1 MQNHTKTLDK
11 NMKKTFAF
19 LAMLMLAA
27 TVNAAPRTKA
37 QMQSAARQ
45 AINLQRQ
52 ARHMAPANTPLQV
65 LRSAEQ
71 LEVIGSVEGGFAVVA
86 SDDLLPA
93 VLGVSVAHYSEG
105 QNPNFEW
112 WLTATAEAAKTI
124 VRNNAPLQVTT
135 PDPGKYP
142 IEVTPMVTTKWY
154 QMGPYS
160 DMCPIF
166 SGSTRCLTGCV
177 ATAMAQVLKYHETP
191 EHGYGQRTI
200 HYNGQAVT
208 ADFENDYYDW
218 PNMLDIY
225 TSDNY
230 TQEQADAVA
239 LLMRDCGVAA
249 NMQYGG
255 PDEGSGAYSTDAAEG
270 LRKYFGFED
279 AECLERDSYSE
290 PVWMEMIYREL
301 SENGPMYYAGAD
313 FMNGGH
319 AFVFDGYNAEGQ
331 VSVNWGWAGED
342 DGYYLVSQLNPDYY
356 HFNYGQDMI
365 VGVKSN
371 NHSLLRSEKV
381 SLTEAGRLQ
390 ETLES
395 IETEGMVGT
404 LTVEGPMNMADLIY
418 VRRLA
423 GWDENDEPTGGR
435 LRVLDLTNAT
445 LENNTLPDSVFKNCS
460 MLSRVRLPESLTAI
474 GSGAFKGCVG
484 LGDLRVTTKAVPE
497 LLGLGV
503 FEGVPFG
510 SSKLYVRSGLKTKY
524 VQAAQWGDFGEKNI
538 FQVGTSVKVRNAI
551 RKYGEKNPDF
561 TYTVTGDA
569 IEGKPAIT
577 CDAKPNSPAGRYPV
591 YITAGT
597 VANSEAVNFID
608 GYLIVQKVDA
618 KATVQTAERRV
629 GEPDPE
635 FTLSY
640 EGLVAGDVAPAWVEE
655 PVFVTTA
662 TANSKPGEYAVYVQS
677 ATAESYEMVFM
688 PGKLIVREAEQ
699 SAISELSSEAEA
711 EAPVYNMQGQ
721 RVNTS
726 RRGLYITGG
735 KKVVR

>member
-1 MQNHTKTLDK
+1 
-11 NMKKTFAF
+11 MKKSFVF

-27 TVNAAPRTKA
+27 TVGAAPRTKA

-52 ARHMAPANTPLQV
+52 ARHLAPDHTPLKV

-71 LEVIGSVEGGFAVVA
+71 LEVIGSVEGGFAVIA

-93 VLGVSVAHYSEG
+93 VLGASVARYSEG
-105 QNPNFEW
+105 RNPNFEW

-124 VRNNAPLQVTT
+124 VRSNAPLQVTT

-142 IEVTPMVTTKWY
+142 IEVTPMLTTKWD
-154 QMGPYS
+154 QMEPYS
-160 DMCPIF
+160 DMCPVF

-177 ATAMAQVLKYHETP
+177 ATAMAQVLKYHEMP
-191 EHGYGQRTI
+191 EHGYGQHTI

-218 PNMLDIY
+218 DNMLDVY
-225 TSDNY
+225 TSGNY

-249 NMQYGG
+249 DMQYGG
-255 PDEGSGAYSTDAAEG
+255 PDEGSGAYSSDAAEG
-270 LRKYFGFED
+270 LRRYFGFED
-279 AECLERDSYSE
+279 AECLDRDRYSE
-290 PVWMEMIYREL
+290 PVWMDMVYSEL
-301 SENGPMYYAGAD
+301 SENGPVYYAGAD
-313 FMNGGH
+313 FVNGGH

-342 DGYYLVSQLNPDYY
+342 DGFYLVSQLNPDYY

-381 SLTEAGRLQ
+381 SLTKAGQLQ
-390 ETLES
+390 EVLEGIDS
-395 IETEGMVGT
+395 EGIVGT

-418 VRRLA
+418 VRQLA
-423 GWDENDEPTGGR
+423 GWDENDQPTGGR

-445 LENNTLPDSVFKNCS
+445 LENNTLPDSAFKNCS

-474 GSGAFKGCVG
+474 GSAAFKGCTG

-497 LLGLGV
+497 LLGIGV
-503 FEGVPFG
+503 FEGMPLGF
-510 SSKLYVRSGLKTKY
+510 SKLYVRSGLKTKY

-569 IEGKPAIT
+569 IEGKPVIT
-577 CDAKPNSPAGRYPV
+577 CDAKPDSPAGRYPV

-597 VANSEAVNFID
+597 VVNPEAVNFID

-618 KATVQTAERRV
+618 IATVQTAERRV
-629 GEPDPE
+629 GEPDPQ

-688 PGKLIVREAEQ
+688 PGKLIVKEAEQ

-711 EAPVYNMQGQ
+711 EAPVYNLQGQ
-721 RVNTS
+721 RVNAS
-726 RRGLYITGG
+726 RRGLYISGG